1 MHIFTDRQRNEE
13 KRRLALEENVRL
25 EAEKERKRKA
35 MVIPKVQI
43 QA

>member
-1 MHIFTDRQRNEE
+1 MHTFTDRQRNEE

-25 EAEKERKRKA
+25 DAEKERKRKA
-35 MVIPKVQI
+35 TVIPKVPI